1 MKRWRR
7 WAALLTAFFLLAG
20 MTACQ
25 ADPVGGPSNHAD
37 GPKAEVKKHD
47 GQTKAEAP
55 HTKKKETVKNSRQT
69 EPGQSKT
76 TQTRTTRADD
86 TKTDSGQAQT
96 ASTPSAPA
104 SAPKARAST
113 PEKQNGDQ
121 AHAAKSPAPAQAKT
135 KAARSSPAE
144 TVTVSII
151 GLGGKPIVAATKTD
165 YKPGET
171 VLAATQAV
179 AKNKG
184 VTLSVRGSGA
194 TAYVEG
200 IIIQKTNEQL
210 FEFDKGPKSGWLVMK
225 NRQLLHRSAGAE
237 KLKPGDVVKWFY
249 TTDFTK
255 AGGSGS

>member
-1 MKRWRR
+1 
-7 WAALLTAFFLLAG
+7 
-20 MTACQ
+20 
-25 ADPVGGPSNHAD
+25 
-37 GPKAEVKKHD
+37 VKKHD

-76 TQTRTTRADD
+76 TQTKTTRADD

-121 AHAAKSPAPAQAKT
+121 THAAKSPAPAQAKT
-135 KAARSSPAE
+135 KAARSSPVE

-165 YKPGET
+165 YKSGET
-171 VLAATQAV
+171 VLDATLAVAV
-179 AKNKG
+179 AKNIVIDHVG
-184 VTLSVRGSGA
+184 DGAFAYVRGINGL
-194 TAYVEG
+194 YER
-200 IIIQKTNEQL
+200 
-210 FEFDKGPKSGWLVMK
+210 DKGPKSGWLVMK
-225 NRQLLHRSAGAE
+225 NGQLLHRSAGAE

>member
-7 WAALLTAFFLLAG
+7 WAALLTAIFLLAG

-76 TQTRTTRADD
+76 TQTKTTRADD
-86 TKTDSGQAQT
+86 TKTDSGQAQM

-121 AHAAKSPAPAQAKT
+121 THAAKSTAPAQAKT

-171 VLAATQAV
+171 VLDATLAIANSKHIAV
-179 AKNKG
+179 DCDG
-184 VTLSVRGSGA
+184 RGA
-194 TAYVEG
+194 FAYVKG
-200 IIIQKTNEQL
+200 INGL
-210 FEFDKGPKSGWLVMK
+210 YEFDKGPKSGWLVMK
-225 NRQLLHRSAGAE
+225 NGQLLHRSAGAE

-249 TTDFTK
+249 TTDYTK